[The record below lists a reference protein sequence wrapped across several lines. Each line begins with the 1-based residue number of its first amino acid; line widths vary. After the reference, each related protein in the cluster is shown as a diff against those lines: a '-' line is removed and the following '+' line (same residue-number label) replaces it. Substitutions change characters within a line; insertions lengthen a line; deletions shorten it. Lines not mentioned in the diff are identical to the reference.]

1 VTWLAQPTI
10 PIVAMQS
17 VLIISLSFIIELLG
31 SHHQN
36 VEL

>member
-1 VTWLAQPTI
+1 
-10 PIVAMQS
+10 MQS
-17 VLIISLSFIIELLG
+17 VLIISLSFILELLG